1 MKYFD
6 YYKEKV
12 SDIKSLKDAIEL
24 LGKNDFDE
32 FVRFVRMNWCKQSLI
47 KEEKDT
53 KYTNWLKGINELD
66 HNNFEKKYDFKTYK
80 SKFVELLLDNINSD
94 VELNLVMVCI
104 IIYESSF
111 YTRETIISKVIKD
124 NGLSGECEDWDEC
137 EW

>member
-1 MKYFD
+1 MKYYD

-12 SDIKSLKDAIEL
+12 NDIKSLKDAIEL

-32 FVRFVRMNWCKQSLI
+32 FVRFVRTNWFKQSLI
-47 KEEKDT
+47 KEEKDK
-53 KYTNWLKGINELD
+53 KYTNWIKSINELD
-66 HNNFEKKYDFKTYK
+66 HNNFEKKYDYKTYK

-124 NGLSGECEDWDEC
+124 NGFSEECEDWAEC